1 MMIMML
7 SLQPMLELLAALATD
22 LQQEFSPHLKPFLN
36 ILMSGPFTIRD
47 ASVIKWSVKC
57 LGHLLKTLWRPISG
71 QLEEVYR
78 LCEALFRQGKHLAEN
93 RFCTPVLYCNV
104 LIKGISSL
112 HCALSYKGDI

>member
-1 MMIMML
+1 MMMMIKMIMIIMML

-22 LQQEFSPHLKPFLN
+22 LQQEFCPHLKPFLN

-78 LCEALFRQGKHLAEN
+78 LCEDLFRQGKHLAEN
-93 RFCTPVLYCNV
+93 WFCTTVSIY
-104 LIKGISSL
+104 IFDE
-112 HCALSYKGDI
+112 A